1 MKKRTLNEEINRI
14 KKLNELFADDNDDY
28 LYDPEYY
35 EKNMEDDEDE
45 TDPQYDE
52 NGELIEPPDFND
64 DLTLGTNASSD
75 VSTKISEPE
84 MIEIP
89 KGGFQHYDKKKT
101 DQLHDILLK
110 GDLEKDMIDEP
121 VLQSMIKDFLVKP
134 TADFGHD
141 RRFGKDKRLFGFNT
155 VKRGKG
161 EKFSPD
167 GDYGYGNIPMVN
179 RSIIEDKN
187 KFHIYINNL
196 IDINNKKLDIKP
208 HKDNVNGI
216 ENEYRDRWG
225 NYRRAY

>member
-52 NGELIEPPDFND
+52 NGELIEPSDFND
-64 DLTLGTNASSD
+64 DLTLGPSASSD
-75 VSTKISEPE
+75 TSTKMTEPE
-84 MIEIP
+84 MIETP
-89 KGGFQHYDKKKT
+89 KNGLQHYDKKKT

-141 RRFGKDKRLFGFNT
+141 RRFGKDKRLFGFNKA
-155 VKRGKG
+155 KRGRDEINPTK
-161 EKFSPD
+161 
-167 GDYGYGNIPMVN
+167 DYGYADITPAN

-196 IDINNKKLDIKP
+196 IDINNKKLDLNP
-208 HKDNVNGI
+208 HKDKVNDI
-216 ENEYRDRWG
+216 ENEFRNRWG
-225 NYRRAY
+225 GYR